1 MRADQP
7 NHSVKGKSINKVMNL
22 QTKNL
27 SVIYR
32 DGSHSIQA
40 LEEVSVSL
48 LPGQCIALVGESGSG
63 KTTFGNACMGLLPSN
78 AEREGSIILNNKR
91 IDHLDESA
99 LNKLR
104 WENISMVF
112 QNGATNLNPLNRIV
126 DQVAEPL
133 IQHRFLSRAR
143 GIAEARKVLEQ
154 TGVEEDYHDRYPH
167 QLSGGQIQ
175 RALIAM
181 ALILDPETLIL
192 DEPTSAL
199 DALSKTTVSDVI
211 KTAKLGNKSV
221 LLITHD
227 LEFAMHNADT
237 IAMLYLGQIMET
249 LPASDLLSKPSHPY
263 TLALGRSYP
272 AMNTSRDLGG
282 IRGDAFYRLVHQHGH
297 HDDRGYRHTHIQI
310 PQSIHKD
317 GHAPPTGCLFQNRC
331 TQAVDMCRTQQV
343 ELETVGDHTVR
354 CLRHGIVSLLELKD
368 ISKKYEK
375 TIALHSIDLTIK
387 CGEIF
392 SLVGETGS
400 GKTTLAMISAGM
412 LKPDNGKRTFD
423 GDDMD
428 EWMSRN
434 YRSLS
439 RKIGVVYQNPAD
451 SVSHRFSVFDIV
463 AEPLKIHGLNQNK
476 PEMNERVTR
485 VLDDVHLSTDAAFL
499 GRYPHELNMGAIQ
512 RVCMARA
519 LILDPSLLI
528 ADEPTSFLD
537 PSVQAKVLKLLLDL
551 QIERGLSMIF
561 ITHDIGLARKI
572 SDRIG
577 VMLEGRMVEVG
588 PAHLIL
594 STPLHPYTR
603 LLIDSVSGLAREPF
617 RPRASEI
624 GMSGC
629 VFYRRC
635 KKAQDICLKEP
646 PSLKN
651 GVHGQVACHFPL
663 TSGEQV
669 PKL

>member
-1 MRADQP
+1 
-7 NHSVKGKSINKVMNL
+7 L
-22 QTKNL
+22 QFDEIMSLETKNL
-27 SVIYR
+27 SVVYR

-48 LPGQCIALVGESGSG
+48 VPGKCTALVGESGSG

-78 AEREGSIILNNKR
+78 AEREGEIILNGKR
-91 IDHLDESA
+91 IDHLDEFG
-99 LNKLR
+99 LNELR
-104 WENISMVF
+104 WEKISMVF
-112 QNGATNLNPLNRIV
+112 QNGAVNMNPLHRIV

-133 IQHRFLSRAR
+133 IHHRRSFDR
-143 GIAEARKVLEQ
+143 AEAIAAASNALEQ
-154 TGVEEDYHDRYPH
+154 MGVGKEYLYRYPH
-167 QLSGGQIQ
+167 QLSGGQAQ

-181 ALILDPETLIL
+181 ALILDPEILIL

-199 DALSKTTVSDVI
+199 DALSKAAVSDVI
-211 KTAKLGNKSV
+211 KTAKSGNKSV

-227 LEFAMHNADT
+227 LEFAMHNSDT

-249 LPASDLLSKPSHPY
+249 LPATDLLAQPLHPY

-272 AMNTSRDLGG
+272 AMSTARDLGG

-297 HDDRGYRHTHIQI
+297 HDELGYRHTHIQI

-331 TQAVDMCRTQQV
+331 TQAIEICRTEPV
-343 ELETVGDHTVR
+343 DLETVGNHTVR

-368 ISKKYEK
+368 ISKKYDK
-375 TIALHSIDLTIK
+375 TIALHSVGLNIK
-387 CGEIF
+387 CGEVF

-400 GKTTLAMISAGM
+400 GKTTLAMISAGI
-412 LKPDNGKRTFD
+412 LTPDNGKRVLD
-423 GDDMD
+423 GKDMD
-428 EWMSRN
+428 KWMVQD

-439 RKIGVVYQNPAD
+439 RRIGVVYQNPAE

-463 AEPLKIHGLNQNK
+463 AEPLKIHGLTQSK
-476 PEMNERVTR
+476 SEMNERVTR

-519 LILDPSLLI
+519 LILDPSFLI
-528 ADEPTSFLD
+528 ADEPTSSLD
-537 PSVQAKVLKLLLDL
+537 PSVQAKVLKLLLNL
-551 QIERGLSMIF
+551 QIERGLSMLF
-561 ITHDIGLARKI
+561 VTHDIGLARKI

-594 STPLHPYTR
+594 SAPLHPYTR
-603 LLIDSVSGLAREPF
+603 LMIDSVSGFVRKPF
-617 RPRASEI
+617 RPRVSEI

-629 VFYRRC
+629 VFYKRC
-635 KKAQDICLKEP
+635 NRARDICSKEAPLLKD
-646 PSLKN
+646 
-651 GVHGQVACHFPL
+651 GAHGQVACHFPL
-663 TSGEQV
+663 TIER
-669 PKL
+669 

>member
-1 MRADQP
+1 M
-7 NHSVKGKSINKVMNL
+7 SL
-22 QTKNL
+22 ETKNL
-27 SVIYR
+27 SVVYR

-48 LPGQCIALVGESGSG
+48 VPEKCIALVGESGSG

-78 AEREGSIILNNKR
+78 AEKEGEIIFNGKR
-91 IDHLDESA
+91 IDRLDEST
-99 LNKLR
+99 LNELR
-104 WENISMVF
+104 WEKISMVF
-112 QNGATNLNPLNRIV
+112 QNGAVNMNPLHRIV

-133 IQHRFLSRAR
+133 IHRRSFDRPRA
-143 GIAEARKVLEQ
+143 IEAASDALEKI
-154 TGVEEDYHDRYPH
+154 GVGKKYHHRYPH

-175 RALIAM
+175 RALISM
-181 ALILDPETLIL
+181 ALILDPEILIL

-199 DALSKTTVSDVI
+199 DALSKGAVSDVI
-211 KTAKLGNKSV
+211 TTAKRENKSV

-227 LEFAMHNADT
+227 LEFAMHNSDT
-237 IAMLYLGQIMET
+237 VTMFYLGQIMET
-249 LPASDLLSKPSHPY
+249 LPANDLLTKPLHPY

-272 AMNTSRDLGG
+272 AMNTARDLGG

-297 HDDRGYRHTHIQI
+297 HDDSGYHHTHIQI

-331 TQAVDMCRTQQV
+331 TQAIDICRTQRV
-343 ELETVGDHTVR
+343 DLETVGDHTVR
-354 CLRHGIVSLLELKD
+354 CLRHGIASLLELKD
-368 ISKKYEK
+368 ISKRYGK

-387 CGEIF
+387 CGETF

-412 LKPDNGKRTFD
+412 LKPDHGRRIFD

-428 EWMSRN
+428 EWMSRD

-439 RKIGVVYQNPAD
+439 SRIGVVYQNPAE

-463 AEPLKIHGLNQNK
+463 AEPLKIHGLTQSN
-476 PEMNERVTR
+476 PEISERVTR

-499 GRYPHELNMGAIQ
+499 GRYPHELNMGSVQ

-519 LILDPSLLI
+519 IVLNPSLLI
-528 ADEPTSFLD
+528 ADEPTSSLD
-537 PSVQAKVLKLLLDL
+537 PSVQAKVLKLLLNL
-551 QIERGLSMIF
+551 QIEHGLSMIF
-561 ITHDIGLARKI
+561 VTHDIGLARKI

-577 VMLEGRMVEVG
+577 VMLAGRLVEVG

-594 STPLHPYTR
+594 SAPLHPYTR
-603 LLIDSVSGLAREPF
+603 LLIDSVSGIDRKPLQSRSVEQPA
-617 RPRASEI
+617 
-624 GMSGC
+624 GGC
-629 VFYRRC
+629 VFYSRC
-635 KKAQDICLKEP
+635 KKAQDICSKELPYLKDW
-646 PSLKN
+646 
-651 GVHGQVACHFPL
+651 GHGRVACHFPL
-663 TSGEQV
+663 ASG
-669 PKL
+669 

>member
-1 MRADQP
+1 M
-7 NHSVKGKSINKVMNL
+7 IL
-22 QTKNL
+22 ETKNL

-40 LEEVSVSL
+40 LEGVSVSL
-48 LPGQCIALVGESGSG
+48 IPGKCVALIGESGSG
-63 KTTFGNACMGLLPSN
+63 KTTLGNACIGLLPSN
-78 AEREGSIILNNKR
+78 ATREGEITLNGKR

-99 LNKLR
+99 LNELR
-104 WENISMVF
+104 WEKISMVF
-112 QNGATNLNPLNRIV
+112 QNGAINMNPLHRIV

-133 IQHRFLSRAR
+133 IQRRSLSQAK
-143 GIAEARKVLEQ
+143 GIAGARKALEQ
-154 TGVEEDYHDRYPH
+154 IGVGEDYHDRYPH

-181 ALILDPETLIL
+181 ALILDPEILIL

-199 DALSKTTVSDVI
+199 DALSKTMVSDVI
-211 KTAKLGNKSV
+211 QTTKSENKSV

-227 LEFAMHNADT
+227 LEFAMHNSDT

-249 LPASDLLSKPSHPY
+249 LPATDLLAQPLHPY

-272 AMNTSRDLGG
+272 AMSTARDLGG

-297 HDDRGYRHTHIQI
+297 HDELGYRHTHIQI

-331 TQAVDMCRTQQV
+331 TQAIEMCRTEPV
-343 ELETVGDHTVR
+343 DLKTVGNHTVR

-368 ISKKYEK
+368 ISKKYDK
-375 TIALHSIDLTIK
+375 TIALHSVGLTIK
-387 CGEIF
+387 CGEVF

-400 GKTTLAMISAGM
+400 GKTTLAMISAGI
-412 LKPDNGKRTFD
+412 LTPDNGKRVFD
-423 GDDMD
+423 GNDMD
-428 EWMSRN
+428 KWMVQD

-439 RKIGVVYQNPAD
+439 RRIGVVYQNPAE

-463 AEPLKIHGLNQNK
+463 AEPLKIHGLTK
-476 PEMNERVTR
+476 SKAEINERVTR
-485 VLDDVHLSTDAAFL
+485 ILDDVHLSTDAAFL

-519 LILDPSLLI
+519 LVLDPSFLI
-528 ADEPTSFLD
+528 ADEPTSSLD
-537 PSVQAKVLKLLLDL
+537 PSVQAKVLKLLLNL
-551 QIERGLSMIF
+551 QIERGLSMLF
-561 ITHDIGLARKI
+561 VTHDIGLARKI

-603 LLIDSVSGLAREPF
+603 LMIDSVSGFAREPF

-624 GMSGC
+624 GISGC
-629 VFYRRC
+629 AFYRRC
-635 KKAQDICLKEP
+635 NRAQDICLKEA
-646 PSLKN
+646 PSLKD
-651 GVHGQVACHFPL
+651 GAHGQVACHFPL
-663 TSGEQV
+663 AEER
-669 PKL
+669 